1 MENGPYDCCFVLNT
15 ETILSGLINHLIVM
29 GLKFKKSNI
38 WKNMPHGLKAIHEK
52 KRNSQENLAQRQN
65 HRVSV

>member
-1 MENGPYDCCFVLNT
+1 MLQTENGPYDCCFVLNT

-38 WKNMPHGLKAIHEK
+38 WKNMPHGLKAVHEK
-52 KRNSQENLAQRQN
+52 KGILRKIWHKDRIVE
-65 HRVSV
+65 